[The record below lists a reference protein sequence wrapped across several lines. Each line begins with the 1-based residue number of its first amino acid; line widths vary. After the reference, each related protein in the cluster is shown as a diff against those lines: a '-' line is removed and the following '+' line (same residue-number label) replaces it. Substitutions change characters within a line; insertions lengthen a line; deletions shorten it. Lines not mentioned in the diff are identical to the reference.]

1 MYISNFILR
10 TLVFTI
16 SIAAAMG
23 DVSADWKQCMDEG
36 DKLFAHR
43 NHEGEEATSMQEAIK
58 KYQEALAGVPKDK
71 GNETAL
77 SDIYLRLSRANFEL
91 AYYCLSDDDKVLK
104 GYKDGIDYA
113 DKAVDINN
121 KNGEAYF
128 WRGVSTGSYRDK
140 KKVSGVGGLFGG
152 GIKKDFQRA
161 IKLDDK
167 CDYGGPH
174 RFMAEFHLATND
186 TDDANIHALLAV
198 EIAPNYLYNQYVLA
212 KVLWALGQKSQ
223 AIERLKYILSKGP
236 DVIPDAAMENRAI
249 IKATKSTL
257 EDINNKKEP
266 RWE

>member
-1 MYISNFILR
+1 MYIFNLILIM
-10 TLVFTI
+10 FI
-16 SIAAAMG
+16 SISATCTYG
-23 DVSADWKQCMDEG
+23 ADWRQCQEEG

-43 NHEGEEATSMQEAIK
+43 NHEGEEATSIQGAIT

-71 GNETAL
+71 GNEKAL

-91 AYYCLSDDDKVLK
+91 AYYCLSDDDKVLQ

-113 DKAVDINN
+113 DKAIDIND

-161 IKLDDK
+161 IRLDEK

-174 RFMAEFHLATND
+174 RFMAEFHLATDD
-186 TDDANIHALLAV
+186 TEDASIHAHLAV
-198 EIAPNYLYNQYVLA
+198 EIAPNYFYNQYVLA

-223 AIERLKYILSKGP
+223 AIERLQYILSKGP